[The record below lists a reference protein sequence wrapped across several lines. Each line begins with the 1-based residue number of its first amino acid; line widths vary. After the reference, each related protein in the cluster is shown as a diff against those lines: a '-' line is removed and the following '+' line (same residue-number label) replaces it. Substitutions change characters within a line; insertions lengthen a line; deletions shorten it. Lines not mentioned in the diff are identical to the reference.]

1 MATDSWTGAT
11 SGTSNFWRDASQWS
25 NRVPIGTSDVVIG
38 KAGTY
43 SVSIT
48 AVDRPYQIRSLSLGN
63 ALGTIRLVDDNSLS
77 ITGQANLI
85 HGIFDVGATG
95 TGSILRGFT
104 FDATSTV
111 MSEGVLNVGGAMQG
125 KAGSTVVIDG
135 GSIFAGSVTGSGK
148 YTISLDGSL
157 EVGGNITNTT
167 SITFADSGAN
177 TLLLDGVGTTL
188 DASVSGFGGKNQID
202 IGALPFQGDYT
213 TSYSGTTLTILENG
227 APVFT
232 FAHINNPGAFAFS
245 DDGGGGT
252 EMSVCY
258 ARGTM
263 LRTPDGEVAVEAL
276 IPGAQVMTLVDGMLL
291 PARVVWVGSR
301 HLDLTTHPT
310 RRLVAPVRIE
320 RGAFADG
327 VPHRDL
333 LVSPDHAIL
342 ADGKLICARQ
352 LLNGVTISQEAD
364 QAEVDYYHLELES
377 HAIVLAEGLPAETY
391 LDTGNRGFFAV
402 PGLRR
407 LLYPDPSGDGVH
419 PTREANSCAP
429 FVTDPA
435 SIRPIWQ
442 RLADRAEALG
452 RSLPKLSTTDDP
464 ALRLLADGHPI
475 KPIAGDDRRF
485 VFALPRNISEVRL
498 VSRASAPSDT
508 QPWLGDCRRLGVSV
522 SRLVIRDADE
532 VYDVPLD
539 HPNIARGWWA
549 PERDGIALRRWTDG
563 DAVLPLPAMLGLAVL
578 EVRLAGTVTY
588 IA

>member
-1 MATDSWTGAT
+1 M
-11 SGTSNFWRDASQWS
+11 
-25 NRVPIGTSDVVIG
+25 IG

-43 SVSIT
+43 SVVIT
-48 AVDRPYQIRSLSLGN
+48 AGDRPNQIRSLSLGG
-63 ALGTIRLVDDNSLS
+63 APGTVRLVDDGSLS
-77 ITGQANLI
+77 ITGQANLT
-85 HGIFDVGATG
+85 HSIFAVGATG

-104 FDATSTV
+104 FDASSTV
-111 MSEGVLNVGGAMQG
+111 MAEGVLNVGGALQG
-125 KAGSTVVIDG
+125 KAGGTVIIDG

-148 YTISLDGSL
+148 YTISLDGRL
-157 EVGGNITNTT
+157 EVGGTITGTT
-167 SITFADSGAN
+167 SITFADSGSN
-177 TLLLDGVGTTL
+177 TLLLDGVGTRL
-188 DASVSGFGGKNQID
+188 DASISGFGGNNQID
-202 IGALPFQGDYT
+202 IGALPFQDGYT
-213 TSYSGTTLTILENG
+213 TSYSGTTLTILHGG
-227 APVFT
+227 APVYT
-232 FAHINNPGAFAFS
+232 FAHINNPGAFTLSS
-245 DDGGGGT
+245 DDDGGT

-263 LRTPDGEVAVEAL
+263 IRTPDGEVAVEAL
-276 IPGAQVMTLVDGMLL
+276 TPGAQVMTMVDGMLL

-327 VPHRDL
+327 LPHRDL

-352 LLNGVTISQEAD
+352 LLNGVTIRQESD
-364 QAEVDYYHLELES
+364 QADVDYYHLELER

-402 PGLRR
+402 AGLPR
-407 LLYPDPSGDGVH
+407 LLYPDPSGDDLH

-464 ALRLLADGHPI
+464 ALRLLADGRPI

-485 VFALPRNISEVRL
+485 VFPLPRNTSEVRL
-498 VSRASAPSDT
+498 VSRTAAPSDT
-508 QPWLGDCRRLGVSV
+508 QPWLDDCRRLGVSV

-532 VYDVPLD
+532 VCDLPLD
-539 HPNIARGWWA
+539 HPELARGWWA
-549 PERDGIALRRWTDG
+549 PERDGVALRRWTDG
-563 DAVLPLPAMLGLAVL
+563 DAVLPLPSTQGLAVL